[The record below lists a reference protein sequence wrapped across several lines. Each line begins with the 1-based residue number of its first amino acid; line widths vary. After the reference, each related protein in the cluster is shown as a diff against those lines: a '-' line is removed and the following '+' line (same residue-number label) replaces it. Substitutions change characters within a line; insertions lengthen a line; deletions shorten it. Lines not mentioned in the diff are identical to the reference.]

1 MTSIAHNYEDKPRT
15 KDVLIDEELQFNTLL
30 LSQPTL
36 SGLGNASF
44 RIPSPIQLKAIP
56 IGKCGFDLIIK
67 AKSGTGKAAVF
78 SIIALELINTSKN
91 AVQVLVLAPAR
102 EIAIQIET
110 VLQTL
115 GASHK
120 GLCVRSFIGGLPF
133 DQDIKNLNK
142 CHIAVG
148 APGRVKHLIESGALK
163 TNAIKLLVLD
173 EADKLVSGDMKFDI
187 NYISKKLPLEK
198 QVIAASATYSEN
210 DYKYLETIMSGP
222 TLVEPTTDTPLLL
235 GLKQYVS
242 VVKSNLNVVH
252 QLNIKNDEL
261 LRLLSYIT
269 FSQSLVFTNYQ
280 TRAESISNILN
291 RKGWNSTY
299 ISGLQSQPERLK
311 AIRSFREGKCRVL
324 LSTDVSAR
332 GIDVENVDLVINY
345 DVPLQP
351 YTYLHRLGRAGRFGS
366 HGICVTIAAYGKELN
381 EYRIILGSIGGN
393 NIFVPQL
400 PTNKD
405 LPNDLWNIDTSAF
418 QLIQGILDVG
428 SESLD
433 KCEIINS
440 VTIAC
445 KVTTKGE
452 QTESLT
458 SVSNVSRKETDVEL
472 SMENFNTL
480 SRTVENFLEINKL
493 KEQSSANF
501 SKEDA
506 ASLLKVLATDQKIPK
521 QEMLSPKTIIEE
533 HVLDN
538 ILNDSCKS
546 KKRKRN
552 IENNILS
559 DNAVQEEA
567 RNPNHIKC
575 KNLALLNTTKLLCES
590 YEASKIPEEVTSA
603 LDPHLKATTETS
615 LKESGK
621 SHTKIDVL
629 NSIASGKVDDVLQN
643 FDKNSTTQLLEDVP
657 EEVILNDEK
666 SHKGDLEDI
675 FTLSYG
681 YAITSGK
688 AHWLDVL
695 GAELTEKM
703 SITDKVAE
711 NHSELS
717 CNDEPPIFTE
727 TSTSRK
733 HKSKK
738 KKTFKDFTQRHK
750 RNKTDFNDQTV
761 EAYMAQDIS
770 EPENQI
776 DSNYQ
781 AGLYS
786 DYQYCSN
793 EHFTSC
799 FNHYSD
805 ELTQKL
811 QTFEDVASFER
822 WFADWQW
829 QVQGDCCNTCCSPCP
844 PCVQPCCPGPV
855 IEIYDPLPKPC
866 LPICSPC
873 APACPAPCPGPC
885 PRPCSAPC
893 CPPPCC
899 PPACCP
905 APCCPPTCTSAPVPI
920 LPSCI
925 TPVVPPCLPICTP
938 CPPPCVP
945 VTNPCP
951 EEQPCV
957 PCNPPQMMVCY
968 RMPKANSVKRSNSRE
983 LRASVLYTTCDC
995 IKRNGLQDDCPRSEC
1010 HGQPECLTLPEPTC
1024 GPAEAARTFTMSK
1037 FGKNKNL
1044 EQYQCYPAYVKLPGG
1059 PSPCAPPCCPPG
1071 CCGPC
1076 VPLLAA
1082 PPCPPPIC
1090 PCPPPPLPIG
1100 NIIPICPPPCAPCCP
1115 C

>member
-1 MTSIAHNYEDKPRT
+1 MPATTIETRAKI
-15 KDVLIDEELQFNTLL
+15 VTLWERD
-30 LSQPTL
+30 LSYRQVAAEVGVSPTL
-36 SGLGNASF
+36 SGLGNAGF
-44 RIPSPIQLKAIP
+44 RTPSPIQLKAIP

-67 AKSGTGKAAVF
+67 AKSGT
-78 SIIALELINTSKN
+78 
-91 AVQVLVLAPAR
+91 
-102 EIAIQIET
+102 
-110 VLQTL
+110 
-115 GASHK
+115 

-366 HGICVTIAAYGKELN
+366 H
-381 EYRIILGSIGGN
+381 
-393 NIFVPQL
+393 
-400 PTNKD
+400 D

-440 VTIAC
+440 VTSWKKERNNNKQP
-445 KVTTKGE
+445 KVDTKETNKDTISECSSLQSDDKKGE

-506 ASLLKVLATDQKIPK
+506 ASLLKVLATGQKIPK

-829 QVQGDCCNTCCSPCP
+829 QVQGVRDYIQQN
-844 PCVQPCCPGPV
+844 
-855 IEIYDPLPKPC
+855 IY
-866 LPICSPC
+866 
-873 APACPAPCPGPC
+873 
-885 PRPCSAPC
+885 
-893 CPPPCC
+893 
-899 PPACCP
+899 
-905 APCCPPTCTSAPVPI
+905 
-920 LPSCI
+920 
-925 TPVVPPCLPICTP
+925 
-938 CPPPCVP
+938 
-945 VTNPCP
+945 
-951 EEQPCV
+951 
-957 PCNPPQMMVCY
+957 
-968 RMPKANSVKRSNSRE
+968 
-983 LRASVLYTTCDC
+983 
-995 IKRNGLQDDCPRSEC
+995 LQE
-1010 HGQPECLTLPEPTC
+1010 
-1024 GPAEAARTFTMSK
+1024 M
-1037 FGKNKNL
+1037 NK
-1044 EQYQCYPAYVKLPGG
+1044 YAYKY
-1059 PSPCAPPCCPPG
+1059 S
-1071 CCGPC
+1071 
-1076 VPLLAA
+1076 
-1082 PPCPPPIC
+1082 
-1090 PCPPPPLPIG
+1090 
-1100 NIIPICPPPCAPCCP
+1100 
-1115 C
+1115 